1 MAPAENGLAGTG
13 AAAVVSESLSG
24 LVVNGSSGNN
34 GVVGGNGVHSCCKE
48 SVNGNVTNGS
58 STNGSSTNGT
68 NGNGRHSEIMAA
80 AAARKS
86 ATSGSTY
93 VPYGVRMVER
103 RAPGIFGIGTANPPH
118 EYKME
123 DFARLMALEKF
134 NIPPEA
140 ASFVER
146 ICKSLGIHHLP
157 GLLDPS
163 HDNFSYIAPNIDIH
177 VHPEQRVMLQ
187 NV

>member
-13 AAAVVSESLSG
+13 AVAVVSESLSG
-24 LVVNGSSGNN
+24 LVANGSSGN
-34 GVVGGNGVHSCCKE
+34 GVVGGNGVHSCKE

-58 STNGSSTNGT
+58 TNGSSTNGASCT
-68 NGNGRHSEIMAA
+68 NGNGRHSEMA

-86 ATSGSTY
+86 ASSGSTY

-103 RAPGIFGIGTANPPH
+103 RAPGILGIGTAHPPH

-123 DFARLMALEKF
+123 DFAKLMALEKF

-146 ICKSLGIHHLP
+146 ICKSMGIHHLP
-157 GLLDPS
+157 GL
-163 HDNFSYIAPNIDIH
+163 
-177 VHPEQRVMLQ
+177 VTT
-187 NV
+187 

>member
-13 AAAVVSESLSG
+13 AVAVVNESLSG
-24 LVVNGSSGNN
+24 LVVNGSSGN
-34 GVVGGNGVHSCCKE
+34 GVVGGNGVLHSCKE

-58 STNGSSTNGT
+58 STNGSSCTNGT
-68 NGNGRHSEIMAA
+68 NGNGRHSEMMA

-86 ATSGSTY
+86 ASSGSTY

-103 RAPGIFGIGTANPPH
+103 RAPGILGIGTANPPH

-123 DFARLMALEKF
+123 DFAKLIALEKF

-146 ICKSLGIHHLP
+146 ICKSMGMH
-157 GLLDPS
+157 PS
-163 HDNFSYIAPNIDIH
+163 SA
-177 VHPEQRVMLQ
+177 RTS
-187 NV
+187 

>member
-34 GVVGGNGVHSCCKE
+34 GVVGGNGVHSC
-48 SVNGNVTNGS
+48 ST
-58 STNGSSTNGT
+58 TNGSSTNGT

-86 ATSGSTY
+86 ASSGSTY